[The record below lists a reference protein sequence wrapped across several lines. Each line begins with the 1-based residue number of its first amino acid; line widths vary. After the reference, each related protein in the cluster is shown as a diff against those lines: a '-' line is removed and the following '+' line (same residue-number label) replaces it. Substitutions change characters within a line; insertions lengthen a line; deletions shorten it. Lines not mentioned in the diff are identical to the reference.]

1 MIAKIRLYLIKI
13 GLPITPKTIPEVEA
27 RTWRMAKDVDIIF
40 DRLGGNPASDIL
52 EIRRGRIGLR
62 KYFGKER
69 GSVYILGDNG
79 VFLDIHNGRS
89 L

>member
-1 MIAKIRLYLIKI
+1 MISRIRLSLIKV
-13 GLPITPKTIPEVEA
+13 GLPIVPRTIPELEA
-27 RTWRMAKDVDIIF
+27 RTWRISKDVDVIF
-40 DRLGGNPASDIL
+40 DRLGGKPASDIL
-52 EIRRGRIGLR
+52 EIRRGRIGLS

-79 VFLDIHNGRS
+79 VFLDIHGGRS

>member
-1 MIAKIRLYLIKI
+1 MMAKARLWLIKA
-13 GLPITPKTIPEVEA
+13 GFPITPKTIPELEA
-27 RTWRMAKDVDIIF
+27 RTWRIAKDVDVIL
-40 DRLGGNPASDIL
+40 DRLGGKPASDIL

-79 VFLDIHNGRS
+79 VFLDEQKGRS